1 MIGKRKPQY
10 SYFDAIGLP
19 HRVSPNSFYGHMG
32 RLTGKLLRD
41 DDLKDM
47 YCAKNGR
54 PSLPP
59 SMMAGAMILQFYDDV
74 SDGEAVERIRYDLRW
89 KVALNL
95 GLDYDGFDASSL
107 SVFRARLVKHKQER
121 YAFDRLLSIA
131 REEGFLAD
139 KVTLLSDTT
148 NAKGAGAIQDTY
160 TLLRKG
166 IRKLLKTMGYH
177 LPGKR
182 QGCSA
187 EIEKLLAT
195 YVDQDRKAEIDWS
208 DSAKRSAQLKVLV
221 DDSEAALELALQ
233 QIEDPEIRS
242 LGWTISKILGDD
254 VEHTPEGGCK
264 IGKGTAPDR
273 FISLQDP
280 EMRHGR
286 KSASKKFNGHKV
298 STSMDQASELILDIE
313 DLSAPLGD
321 GQDLLPA
328 IGRVEEQV
336 GVTVERVIVDGA
348 YGSGKNRATCAE
360 RLDNPVDLLS
370 PMRRPNDPDVDK
382 SAFSF
387 DNQAQTATCPKGQTV
402 PASSHHTNQE
412 GRTAFTFVFERD
424 VCEACPL
431 FTRCVHSKT
440 TGRTVTTSLYEE
452 YLRAARQR
460 QETDEFKQLYRLR
473 PRIEGKQADLV
484 SHGLRNTRYVGKPKR
499 RLQHLWLAAA
509 VNLKRM
515 FKLAEIRDQYLVAI
529 LSPIHE
535 VKMTALMV

>member
-1 MIGKRKPQY
+1 MENANRSIVF
-10 SYFDAIGLP
+10 FDAIGLP

-32 RLTGKLLRD
+32 SLTGKLLRD

-47 YCAKNGR
+47 YCAENGR

-208 DSAKRSAQLKVLV
+208 DPAKRSAQLKVLV

-298 STSMDQASELILDIE
+298 STSIDQASELILDIE
-313 DLSAPLGD
+313 DLPAPLGD

-328 IGRVEEQV
+328 IGRVEEHV

-348 YGSGKNRATCAE
+348 YGSGENRATCAE
-360 RLDNPVDLLS
+360 RPDNPVDLLS

-387 DNQAQTATCPKGQTV
+387 DNQAQTATCPKDQTV

-460 QETDEFKQLYRLR
+460 QQTDEFKQLYRLR
-473 PRIEGKQADLV
+473 LRIEGKQAELV

-499 RLQHLWLAAA
+499 RLQQLWLAAA